1 MLINGEPA
9 RSGEVLWSGDRGFF
23 LKASDGA
30 CVRPIGVGDEDGEFF
45 RPLVDLD
52 ETVVGLLPCRH
63 PKGCVA
69 LIGPVFKDGEVI
81 LRTRGCVC

>member
-9 RSGEVLWSGDRGFF
+9 RSGEVLWSGDLGFF
-23 LKASDGA
+23 LNTSDGA
-30 CVRPIGVGDEDGEFF
+30 CVLHTGVGDEDGEPF
-45 RPLVDLD
+45 RPAVDLD

-69 LIGPVFKDGEVI
+69 RIGPVFKDGEVI
-81 LRTRGCVC
+81 LRTRG